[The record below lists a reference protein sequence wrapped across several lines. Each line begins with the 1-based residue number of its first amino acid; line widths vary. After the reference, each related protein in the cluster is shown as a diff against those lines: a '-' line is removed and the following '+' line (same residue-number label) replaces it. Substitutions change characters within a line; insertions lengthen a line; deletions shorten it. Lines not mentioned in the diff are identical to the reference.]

1 MFLPAGSRD
10 LTGRQLV
17 NRVSIYEKFQSVVNL
32 RNYQAIETP
41 VIEYSTTF
49 TNPYAGMTLKKMLK
63 WFDEEGEIE
72 VLRPDWTIA
81 VARALANQQSDQ
93 QKWAYAG
100 SVFKKDHAGVESHQ
114 AGIEIIRTPGLYGE
128 YESLFT
134 AVRFL
139 RELGL
144 QQYSI
149 ELGHTEIFETF
160 ISSLELND
168 ADASSIR
175 QAMHDKRK
183 DEVYRLVKEAGNEET
198 AEAVA
203 ALADAFGGTAIL
215 DKFAGAWENNS
226 KLLPVIQELQQ
237 LAAALEELDQDV
249 IVDLGRVKQ
258 LPYYNGAMFRG
269 FLAESGAECF
279 SGGRYDELYE
289 QFGGKMSAV
298 GLAFDMDVLA
308 AALPA
313 PDKQE
318 RICLLTDEQGLIAA
332 EALRYKYSDA
342 VVDIRT
348 EATAENYDRVY
359 QVVKSG
365 EEYEVVER

>member
-17 NRVSIYEKFQSVVNL
+17 NRVAIYEKFQSIVNL
-32 RNYQAIETP
+32 RNYQSIETP

-100 SVFKKDHAGVESHQ
+100 SVFKKDHTGVESHQ

-139 RELGL
+139 RELGVE
-144 QQYSI
+144 QYSI

-160 ISSLELND
+160 ISSLELD
-168 ADASSIR
+168 EVTASQVR

-183 DEVYRLVKEAGNEET
+183 DEVYRLIKEAGNEET
-198 AEAVA
+198 AESVA
-203 ALADAFGGTAIL
+203 ALTDAFGGTAIL
-215 DKFAGAWENNS
+215 DAFAQAWKNDV
-226 KLLPVIQELQQ
+226 KLFPVIQELQQ
-237 LAAALEELDQDV
+237 LASALEELGQDV

-289 QFGGKMSAV
+289 QFGGRMSAV

-308 AALPA
+308 AVLPA
-313 PDKQE
+313 PQAKE

-332 EALRYKYSDA
+332 EALRHQYPDA
-342 VVDIRT
+342 VVDVRT
-348 EATAENYDRVY
+348 EAKAGDFDRVY
-359 QVVKSG
+359 RVIQRG
-365 EEYEVVER
+365 EGYEVIEE

>member
-10 LTGRQLV
+10 LTGKQLT
-17 NRVSIYEKFQSVVNL
+17 NRVAIYETFQSVVNL
-32 RNYQAIETP
+32 RNYQSIETP
-41 VIEYSTTF
+41 VIEYSNTF
-49 TNPYAGMTLKKMLK
+49 TNSYAGMTMKKMLK

-81 VARALANQQSDQ
+81 VARALSNQQSKQ

-100 SVFKKDHAGVESHQ
+100 SVFRKDHNGVESHQ

-139 RELGL
+139 RELGVDS
-144 QQYSI
+144 YSV

-160 ISSLELND
+160 IASLELD
-168 ADASSIR
+168 EEKASQVR

-183 DEVYRLVKEAGNEET
+183 DEVYRLISET
-198 AEAVA
+198 GSEQTAAAVA
-203 ALADAFGGTAIL
+203 DLADAFGGTAVL
-215 DKFAGAWENNS
+215 AKYEQEWAEEP
-226 KLLPVIQELQQ
+226 KLLAVIQELQQ
-237 LAAALEELDQDV
+237 LALALEELGQDV

-269 FLAESGAECF
+269 FVAANGAECF

-289 QFGGKMSAV
+289 QFGGSMSAV

-313 PDKQE
+313 AAKQE
-318 RICLLTDEQGLIAA
+318 RVCLMTDEQGLIAA
-332 EALRYKYSDA
+332 EKLRDKFPHA
-342 VVDIRT
+342 VVDVRVG
-348 EATAENYDRVY
+348 ETAESYD
-359 QVVKSG
+359 QVFQLVRNG
-365 EEYEVVER
+365 EEYEVKVK